1 MEGNRLLRLLVTVSL
16 VGVVGLFAYSL
27 SLEPVDR
34 GIGDITAEDVGSL
47 VSVNGMIA
55 TAWRTSR
62 GDLNIILTD
71 GEECIHVY
79 VPEKNAPR
87 DERLIPGTVVSVRG
101 EVQIY
106 AGELEI
112 YVTSSTSIRIVKE
125 STSGSIPPGVLAE
138 MPDVF
143 AGETLRVHGS
153 VRNIH
158 VLRDED
164 FQAIGTVFD
173 LGADGYRI
181 SCMVFGWDW
190 EVKPMGI
197 AEGSTTV
204 FEATWEYY
212 AREAMWQLVSDGPSF
227 GA

>member
-1 MEGNRLLRLLVTVSL
+1 MEGNRLLRLLVIMSL

-27 SLEPVDR
+27 SLEPVDM
-34 GIGDITAEDVGSL
+34 GIGEIGTEDVGSL
-47 VSVNGMIA
+47 VSVNGVVA
-55 TAWRTSR
+55 TAWKTSR
-62 GDLNIILTD
+62 GDLSIILTD
-71 GEECIHVY
+71 GVDCIHVY
-79 VPEKNAPR
+79 IPEKSVPG
-87 DERLIPGTVVSVRG
+87 DERLIPGTVVSVSG

-112 YVTSSTSIRIVKE
+112 FVTSSTNIRIVKE

-158 VLRDED
+158 VLRDESL
-164 FQAIGTVFD
+164 QAIGSVFD
-173 LGADGYRI
+173 LSADGYEI

-190 EVKPMGI
+190 EVDPMGI
-197 AEGSTTV
+197 TEGGTTV
-204 FEATWEYY
+204 FEATWGYY
-212 AREAMWQLVSDGPSF
+212 AREAMWQLVSDEPSF
-227 GA
+227 GV